1 MAKKRIGI
9 LTGGGDVPGL
19 NAVIK
24 SVVYGCTSD
33 YEVVGIRRG
42 WMGLTHADLSRGP
55 DPDYIVPLD
64 RANTRKVDRTGGTFL
79 HTSRTRPSRM
89 RVDELPPKILPK
101 VAQCTLEGTN
111 LVDMTP
117 VVLENLQRLKIDHL
131 LAIGGDDTLSYAARL
146 HSEGFPVM
154 AVPKTMDNDVQN
166 TEYCIGFSTA
176 LTRAVAAI
184 SRQRTTIGSHER
196 IGIFRI
202 FGRDSGF
209 TALYTAYVASLRC
222 CIPEVPFDLEKLISL
237 LIEDKQ
243 NNESSYA
250 VVVLSEGA
258 TWEGREVESY
268 GEPDAYGHQKKVNV
282 GDAFSDELKRRTGE
296 NTVVSDLTYDLR
308 GGAPD
313 FTDKMIAFTFANMA
327 VECIQDGARGRMM
340 AIQNGCYT
348 DTDLPDPGKGARTVE
363 IESMYNIERYRP
375 SYRNKKNLPIF
386 LTRV

>member
-1 MAKKRIGI
+1 MKKKRIGI

-24 SVVYGCTSD
+24 SVVYGCGPE
-33 YEVVGIRRG
+33 YQVVGIRRG
-42 WMGLTHADLSRGP
+42 WMGLTHVDLSNGL
-55 DPDYIVPLD
+55 DPDYILPLD
-64 RANTRKVDRTGGTFL
+64 RGNTRTVGRTGGTFL
-79 HTSRTRPSRM
+79 HTSRTRPSKIQ
-89 RVDELPPKILPK
+89 VSKLPKKILPK
-101 VAQCTLEGTN
+101 IAQCTLVDDD

-146 HSEGFPVM
+146 HREGFPVV

-209 TALYTAYVASLRC
+209 TALYTAYVTSLRC
-222 CIPEVPFDLEKLISL
+222 CIPEVTFNLEKLISL
-237 LIEDKQ
+237 LTDDKK
-243 NNESSYA
+243 NNSSSYA
-250 VVVLSEGA
+250 IVMLSEGA
-258 TWEGREVESY
+258 TWEGREVTSY
-268 GEPDAYGHQKKVNV
+268 GEPDAYGHKKKGNV
-282 GDAFSDELKRRTGE
+282 GEAFSEEVKRRTGE

-308 GGAPD
+308 GGTPD
-313 FTDKMIAFTFANMA
+313 FTDTMVAFTFANMA
-327 VECIQDGARGRMM
+327 VECIQDGSTGRMM
-340 AIQNGCYT
+340 AIQNGCYI
-348 DTDLPDPGKGARTVE
+348 DADLPDPTIGSRRVDVD
-363 IESMYNIERYRP
+363 SMYDPERYRP
-375 SYRNKKNLPIF
+375 TYRNKRNLPIF